1 MSCSS
6 SELGVEVE
14 ATELGVVGAE
24 AGAEPEGTAC
34 IETSALGLGE
44 SGSVESTARVEGPLC
59 GGTEGRCAIS
69 AGALAELNAGAE
81 AELNAGAE
89 AELCAEVEAELN
101 AETDVE
107 LCAGAEAELNDEAE
121 HASRGG
127 GPDTF

>member
-81 AELNAGAE
+81 AEL
-89 AELCAEVEAELN
+89 CAEVEAELN